1 MNRVALN
8 LKNGKTV
15 GFLIGEVARISVT
28 YSRHWFRHG
37 RGYSLDAGVLAR
49 IEQSG
54 ARLIE
59 FDDKERG
66 QRSRIGVKTFRQ
78 HAAPID
84 YGYGLKLCAP
94 SSWYL
99 PAERPQ
105 PSLFDETAQS

>member
-1 MNRVALN
+1 MNRIALS

-28 YSRHWFRHG
+28 YSRHWFRRG

-66 QRSRIGVKTFRQ
+66 QRRRVGVKTFRQ

-94 SSWYL
+94 SSCYL
-99 PAERPQ
+99 AAEESQ
-105 PSLFDETAQS
+105 PTLFDGAAQS